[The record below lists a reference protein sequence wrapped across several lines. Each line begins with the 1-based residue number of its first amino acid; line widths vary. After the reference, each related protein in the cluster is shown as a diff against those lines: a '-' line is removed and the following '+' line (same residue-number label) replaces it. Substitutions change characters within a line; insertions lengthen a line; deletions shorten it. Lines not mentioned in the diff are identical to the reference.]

1 MRPAGGIR
9 ASIGNLGRRFA
20 RRAPIFAP
28 VTDNNVVDGDFLR
41 KLDRLS
47 LTLGRDLINGLM
59 GEHLS
64 TRRTSGI
71 EFADYRQYSAGDDLR
86 RVDWNAYARLGTLH
100 VRQAQAEH
108 DTVLFLLVD
117 ASPSMDFGTPTKFLS
132 ARRLAAGLGYIALSH
147 LDSVVLAAPGADN
160 RLSAD
165 PFRGRGQSPG
175 LFRTLQDLNAGQ
187 ATDFDGIMRGWSAE
201 RMGGGAVG
209 RLAVIISD
217 LLLDGWRDGVRNLVM
232 NGFNVTVLHVLSPE
246 ELAPSEDGDFQLED
260 SETGERLDVHLGA
273 ASLQEYDRRIA
284 AWLAETET
292 WCDANAARY
301 VRLQSDWDIERTL
314 LDLLRKRGVTA

>member
-1 MRPAGGIR
+1 LRPAGGIK
-9 ASIGNLGRRFA
+9 ATLSNLGRRLA
-20 RRAPIFAP
+20 RNAPRFTPAA
-28 VTDNNVVDGDFLR
+28 DNTVVDGDFLR

-71 EFADYRQYSAGDDLR
+71 EFADYRQYSVGDDLR

-100 VRQAQAEH
+100 VRQSQAEH

-117 ASPSMDFGTPTKFLS
+117 ASPSMDFGSPTKFLS

-160 RLSAD
+160 TLAAD
-165 PFRGRGQSPG
+165 PFRGRGRSPG
-175 LFRTLQDLNAGQ
+175 LFRTLQELNVGQ
-187 ATDFDGIMRGWSAE
+187 AIDFDGVLREWSAE

-209 RLAVIISD
+209 RLAVIVSD

-232 NGFNVTVLHVLSPE
+232 NGFGVTVLHLLSPE
-246 ELAPSEDGDFQLED
+246 ELAPAEDGDFQLED
-260 SETGERLDVHLGA
+260 SETGEKLDVHLGA
-273 ASLQEYDRRIA
+273 ASLQEYHRRLE
-284 AWLAETET
+284 AWLAETEA
-292 WCDANAARY
+292 WCQANSARY
-301 VRLQSDWDIERTL
+301 LRLQSDWDIERTL
-314 LDLLRKRGVTA
+314 LDLMRRRGVTA

>member
-9 ASIGNLGRRFA
+9 SRLSNLGRRFA
-20 RRAPIFAP
+20 RNVPGLAPIAG
-28 VTDNNVVDGDFLR
+28 TNVVDGDFLH

-100 VRQAQAEH
+100 VRQSQAEH

-117 ASPSMDFGTPTKFLS
+117 ASPSMDFGNPTKFLS

-160 RLSAD
+160 ALTAD
-165 PFRGRGQSPG
+165 PLRGRGHSPS
-175 LFRTLQDLNAGQ
+175 LFRTLQELKVGQ
-187 ATDFDGIMRGWSAE
+187 AIDFDGVLREWSAE
-201 RMGGGAVG
+201 RMGGGAAG

-232 NGFNVTVLHVLSPE
+232 NGFGVTVLHLLSPE
-246 ELAPSEDGDFQLED
+246 ELWPSEDGDFQLED
-260 SETGERLDVHLGA
+260 SETGERLDVHVGG
-273 ASLQEYDRRIA
+273 ASLQEYDRRLN
-284 AWLAETET
+284 AWLAETEA
-292 WCDANAARY
+292 WCQANATRY

-314 LDLLRKRGVTA
+314 LDMLRRRGVTT

>member
-9 ASIGNLGRRFA
+9 ATLGNLGRRFA
-20 RRAPIFAP
+20 RRAPGFAP
-28 VTDNNVVDGDFLR
+28 VVETNVVDGDFLH

-100 VRQAQAEH
+100 VRQSQAEH
-108 DTVLFLLVD
+108 DTILYLLVD
-117 ASPSMDFGTPTKFLS
+117 ASPSMDFGNPSKFLS
-132 ARRLAAGLGYIALSH
+132 ARRLAAGLGYIARSH
-147 LDSVVLAAPGADN
+147 LDSVVLAAPGAGN
-160 RLSAD
+160 AVAPD
-165 PFRGRGQSPG
+165 PFRGRGQSPA
-175 LFRTLQDLNAGQ
+175 LFRTMQELSVGQ
-187 ATDFDGIMRGWSAE
+187 ALDFDGILKEWSAQ

-209 RLAVIISD
+209 RLAVIVSD
-217 LLLDGWRDGVRNLVM
+217 LLLDGWRDGVRNLVT
-232 NGFNVTVLHVLSPE
+232 NGFGVTVLHLLSPE
-246 ELAPSEDGDFQLED
+246 ELTPPEDGDFQLED

-273 ASLQEYDRRIA
+273 ASLQEYDRRVT
-284 AWLAETET
+284 AWLDETEA
-292 WCDANAARY
+292 WCQSNAARY